1 MAGLTGAHISNKYYF
16 SFVLRI
22 MKTHP
27 FPTIVT
33 GSLARQIAE
42 SIRLAILA
50 GRLAIEERLPT
61 EDELSQQFGVSRP
74 TIREAL
80 KRLAAENLIQ
90 SRRGPT
96 GGTFVKRPS
105 YQEMGESLANAM
117 RLMITLGEFE
127 FDDIL
132 ETRFELESLC
142 CRFAAKRLSQ
152 VDVAA
157 MKLEIARQRD
167 PEIEDVGFCASD
179 VLFHNA
185 LAQAA
190 HNNVLRFVMLALN
203 ESLNPVTNLIT
214 FRFRDREII
223 ADQHDRILNAIAT
236 GNAEDAVGALREQV
250 EYLRSKYSDA
260 RAWKDKKK
268 SKSAVEM
275 ALHASAERR

>member
-1 MAGLTGAHISNKYYF
+1 M
-16 SFVLRI
+16 
-22 MKTHP
+22 MKARP

-33 GSLARQIAE
+33 DSLARQIAE
-42 SIRLAILA
+42 SIRLAILG
-50 GRLAIEERLPT
+50 GRIAIEERLPT

-105 YQEMGESLANAM
+105 YQEMGDSLANAM

-127 FDDIL
+127 FDEML

-142 CRFAAKRLSQ
+142 CRFAAERLS
-152 VDVAA
+152 DLDIAA
-157 MKLEIARQRD
+157 MRQEIARQRD
-167 PEIEDVGFCASD
+167 PEISDVEFCASD

-185 LAQAA
+185 LAQAS

-214 FRFRDREII
+214 FRFRDRQTI
-223 ADQHDRILNAIAT
+223 AEQHERLLRAIT
-236 GNAEDAVGALREQV
+236 ESSAEQAITVLREQV
-250 EYLRSKYSDA
+250 EYLRSKYGA
-260 RAWKDKKK
+260 AQAWR
-268 SKSAVEM
+268 
-275 ALHASAERR
+275 ERRRAKGRGETPREAPPEG

>member
-1 MAGLTGAHISNKYYF
+1 
-16 SFVLRI
+16 

-42 SIRLAILA
+42 SIRLAIL
-50 GRLAIEERLPT
+50 GGQLAIEERLPT

-117 RLMITLGEFE
+117 RLMMTLGEFE

-142 CRFAAKRLSQ
+142 CRFAAERSSQ
-152 VDVAA
+152 LDVAA
-157 MKLEIARQRD
+157 MRREIARQRD
-167 PEIEDVGFCASD
+167 PEIEDVAFCASD

-185 LAQAA
+185 LAQAS

-214 FRFRDREII
+214 FRFRDRQTI
-223 ADQHDRILNAIAT
+223 ADQHELILNAISA
-236 GNAEDAVGALREQV
+236 GSPEGAISALREQV

-260 RAWKDKKK
+260 RAWKERKKGK
-268 SKSAVEM
+268 PALDM
-275 ALHASAERR
+275 ALQGSAERR

>member
-1 MAGLTGAHISNKYYF
+1 
-16 SFVLRI
+16 

-33 GSLARQIAE
+33 DSLARQIAE
-42 SIRLAILA
+42 SIRLAIL
-50 GRLAIEERLPT
+50 GGQIAIEERLPT
-61 EDELSQQFGVSRP
+61 EDELGQQFGVSRP

-105 YQEMGESLANAM
+105 YEEMGESLANAM
-117 RLMITLGEFE
+117 RLMVTLGEFE

-142 CRFAAKRLSQ
+142 CRFAAERLS
-152 VDVAA
+152 DADIAA
-157 MKLEIARQRD
+157 MKDEIGRQRSGD
-167 PEIEDVGFCASD
+167 ISDVEFCASD

-185 LAQAA
+185 LAQAS

-214 FRFRDREII
+214 FRFRDRQTI
-223 ADQHDRILNAIAT
+223 ADQHERLLIAIS
-236 GNAEDAVGALREQV
+236 GNDVDAAISALREQV
-250 EYLRSKYSDA
+250 EYLRSKYGA
-260 RAWKDKKK
+260 AQAWK
-268 SKSAVEM
+268 
-275 ALHASAERR
+275 ERRRLQKQVGVSKLSARRD